1 MYSEYGYFKSKDELT
16 KVPAGSVNQQL
27 VLAHGTSYQSQTFIG
42 ICESLK
48 HEFFE
53 TYEK

>member
-1 MYSEYGYFKSKDELT
+1 MYGYFKSKDELT

-27 VLAHGTSYQSQTFIG
+27 VLAHGT
-42 ICESLK
+42 CRK
-48 HEFFE
+48 HLLEFVRVENEFFE